1 MWAHSMWAGPMW
13 APPMWHPGGL
23 VVVGGNVW
31 IVWLAGDDG

>member
-23 VVVGGNVW
+23 VVVGNNVW
-31 IVWLAGDDG
+31 VIWIQGD